1 MGLVLRTKSGF
12 ACQVI
17 SYRFKR
23 EGSAEGISGAMTAC
37 VPLRAQGSE
46 DSIWPLKTDRISG
59 QWEMLERGQ
68 WRTFPGDSEV
78 RPGQA
83 PWAVEGGPM
92 AGGREQAVGDHAGAT
107 ELDVSPWL
115 F

>member
-1 MGLVLRTKSGF
+1 MRQGLLIQTVDPSAAISHLRNEPLNVQVMSPLTALSMGLVLRTKSGF

-46 DSIWPLKTDRISG
+46 DSI
-59 QWEMLERGQ
+59 
-68 WRTFPGDSEV
+68 
-78 RPGQA
+78 
-83 PWAVEGGPM
+83 
-92 AGGREQAVGDHAGAT
+92 
-107 ELDVSPWL
+107 
-115 F
+115 